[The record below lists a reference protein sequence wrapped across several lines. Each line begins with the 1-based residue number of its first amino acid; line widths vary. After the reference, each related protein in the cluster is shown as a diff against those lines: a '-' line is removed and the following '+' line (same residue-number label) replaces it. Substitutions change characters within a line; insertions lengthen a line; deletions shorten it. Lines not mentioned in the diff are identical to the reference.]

1 MSQQRADK
9 GRGLFLTRDSLGR
22 HEQTPTQYVGWAQAK
37 AKALGVAFNG
47 TPTEINHMIA
57 NGISISGDLFL
68 DFNVS
73 GNLLI
78 RPALDALKLEI
89 RRDLSVSHV
98 FIPRRDRLARPDH
111 AIDGVELE
119 NELRGLGV
127 YLVFMEATLSPLRQG
142 HRQEVG
148 EAICAYIEYDKSGRY
163 RDDLAHLMIFA
174 QLNLAKAGFS
184 TGGRAPFGFRRNLC
198 SVDGTIVM
206 ELADGRSV
214 RQKGHH
220 VVWLP
225 GPEAE
230 IALIRRIL
238 TLLAEKPAQQVAQ
251 ILNEEGIPSPDAGR
265 MRRDNQTLHPVSG
278 LWHPTTITN
287 IARNPL
293 IRALTR
299 YGLRS
304 MGDRRRM
311 TPEGPRHIQDSDY
324 REIQDSDYHK
334 ISKVP
339 KVIRNPESNQ
349 VWGTA
354 HCEPLIPVEQ
364 SQTLLEIIDK
374 RGASQRGKPRSRN
387 PAENPLGA
395 RIFDMHCGWPMY
407 RIPRKDSFRY
417 VCGFY
422 QQAGGQACSHNHV
435 EGVIATKFALAAVQ
449 QRLLKPG
456 MMERLEAKLRNRIA
470 ATPQES
476 SAAEAVGR
484 KQGEIN
490 ALRVQLATVEQNMAL
505 ASTTASL
512 RSIEKMFATLQE
524 KEKGL
529 AVELEQLKSSISA
542 APTPESQIQ
551 AALSVARSLPQLA
564 QNPKNLA
571 AIGQLFRTVN
581 VQLYVRFESVK
592 LTKRYVNKLSGGI
605 LTIGDVPPPITK
617 YSGPTDRTTVR
628 NSLSPKDHATAENQ
642 SSAACE
648 FLPVS
653 DQEDKSLGNGN
664 RGDRI

>member
-1 MSQQRADK
+1 MSQLRADK
-9 GRGLFLTRDSLGR
+9 GRGLFLSRDSLGR
-22 HEQTPTQYVGWAQAK
+22 HEQTPEQYVGWTQAK
-37 AKALGVAFNG
+37 AKELGVMFQG
-47 TPTEINHMIA
+47 TPKEIKRMIA

-73 GNLLI
+73 GNLLR
-78 RPALDALKLEI
+78 RPALDALKAEI

-111 AIDGVELE
+111 ASEGVELE

-127 YLVFMEATLSPLRQG
+127 YLVFMDVILSPLRQG
-142 HRQEVG
+142 HRQEIG

-174 QLNLAKAGFS
+174 QLNLAKEGYS
-184 TGGRAPFGFRRNLC
+184 TGGRAPFGFRRYLC
-198 SVDGTIVM
+198 GVDGTIVM
-206 ELADGRSV
+206 ELADGQSV

-278 LWHPTTITN
+278 LWHPNTITN

-311 TPEGPRHIQDSDY
+311 TPEGPRYVQESDY
-324 REIQDSDYHK
+324 RIN
-334 ISKVP
+334 SKTP
-339 KVIRNPESNQ
+339 KVIRNQESNQ

-354 HCEPLIPVEQ
+354 HCGPLIPLEQ
-364 SQTLLEIIDK
+364 SQKLLEIIDK

-387 PAENPLGA
+387 PEENPLGA

-456 MMERLEAKLRNRIA
+456 MMERLEAKLRNRVA

-628 NSLSPKDHATAENQ
+628 DSLSPKDHATAENQ
-642 SSAACE
+642 SSAECV

-653 DQEDKSLGNGN
+653 GQEDRSLGNVN

>member
-1 MSQQRADK
+1 MSQLRADK
-9 GRGLFLTRDSLGR
+9 GRGLFYSRDSLGR
-22 HEQTPTQYVGWAQAK
+22 HEQTPEQYVGWTQTK
-37 AKALGVAFNG
+37 AKDLAIKFNG
-47 TPTEINHMIA
+47 TPTEINRMIS

-73 GNLLI
+73 GNLLR
-78 RPALDALKLEI
+78 RPALDALKAEI

-111 AIDGVELE
+111 ASEGVELE
-119 NELRGLGV
+119 NELRGFGV
-127 YLVFMEATLSPLRQG
+127 YLVFMETTLSPLRQG
-142 HRQEVG
+142 RRQEIG
-148 EAICAYIEYDKSGRY
+148 EAISAYIDYDKSGRY

-174 QLNLAKAGFS
+174 QLNLAKEGYS
-184 TGGRAPFGFRRNLC
+184 TGGRAPFGFRRHLC
-198 SVDGTIVM
+198 GVDGTIVM
-206 ELADGRSV
+206 ELADGQSV

-265 MRRDNQTLHPVSG
+265 IRRDNQTLHPVSG
-278 LWHPTTITN
+278 IWHPNTITN

-311 TPEGPRHIQDSDY
+311 TPEGPRYVQDSDY
-324 REIQDSDYHK
+324 RIN
-334 ISKVP
+334 SKTP
-339 KVIRNPESNQ
+339 KVIRNQESNQ

-354 HCEPLIPVEQ
+354 HCEPLIPLEQ
-364 SQTLLEIIDK
+364 SQKLLEIIDK

-407 RIPRKDSFRY
+407 RIPRKDSFSY

-435 EGVIATKFALAAVQ
+435 EGVTATKFALAAIQ

-456 MMERLEAKLRNRIA
+456 MLERLEAKLRNRVA

-490 ALRVQLATVEQNMAL
+490 ALRVQLATVEHNMAL
-505 ASTTASL
+505 ASTAASL
-512 RSIEKMFATLQE
+512 RSIEKMFVTLQD

-564 QNPKNLA
+564 QNSKNLA
-571 AIGQLFRTVN
+571 AIGQLFQAVN

-628 NSLSPKDHATAENQ
+628 NSLPPEDYATAENQ
-642 SSAACE
+642 PSAECAY
-648 FLPVS
+648 LPVS